1 MRIERAPGMKRATD
15 KLIALQFL
23 AVVLPIAV
31 VLLVQMA
38 ADAHRAARLEHS
50 RPLRILADEA
60 RTNYKTFMNGAA
72 DAVDTGTLGAQ
83 SVDALHSS
91 AARLAEL
98 ADRGEAAVV
107 GEAAAGVQNLAAII
121 PKGATLENLM
131 PLRARVIQGD
141 VLTKAVH
148 DEYESRDEFVV
159 KDAIA
164 SAVRQ
169 KRAVSGALFVT
180 AILTVFFVLATRR
193 RLKAR
198 MEADIAT
205 ERRRRAELETI
216 SIRFGVATRAARAGV
231 YELKRDGL
239 DLWWSD
245 TMHEL
250 YAQSPKEFRPTMA
263 SWLELIHP
271 DDRQAAHA
279 AITSA
284 MREHSQLR
292 SQYRIVRPDGSIC
305 HIASLAAVAA
315 DSTDAGPSLVGIDLD
330 ITDRVEADERERNL
344 QQQLRDASRQAGMA
358 EVATNVLHNVGNVL
372 NSVNISAS
380 VVTDRVKKPRA
391 AGLSKVVALLQQHA
405 ADLGAFVSVDERGK
419 HLPFYLAQLSEHLTV
434 DQRVVLQEL
443 ESLRKNLD
451 HIKEIVAMQ
460 QSYSKLVGVPER
472 LAIAG
477 LVDDAL
483 RMNVGAFSRHGVT
496 LTCDFEPVPE
506 IVVEKHKVLQIL
518 VNLLRNAKYACEASE
533 RTDKL
538 VVVRIANHAHGVQI
552 SVADN
557 GVGIRPE
564 HMAQIFSH
572 GFTTKKDGHGF
583 GLHSGAL
590 TARDLGGALRVD
602 SSGPGR
608 GATFTL
614 ELPLKSPETVYG

>member
-1 MRIERAPGMKRATD
+1 MKRATD

-38 ADAHRAARLEHS
+38 ADARRAAGLEHS
-50 RPLRILADEA
+50 RPLRILAEEA
-60 RTNYKTFMNGAA
+60 RANYKTFTNGAA

-83 SVDALHSS
+83 SIEALHTT

-98 ADRGEAAVV
+98 ANRGETPIVGDAAAVV
-107 GEAAAGVQNLAAII
+107 QSLAAVI
-121 PKGATLENLM
+121 PTGATLSTLM

-141 VLTKAVH
+141 VLTKAVD
-148 DEYESRDEFVV
+148 DEFERRDEFVV

-169 KRAVSGALFVT
+169 KRAVGAALIIT
-180 AILTVFFVLATRR
+180 AILTVLFVLATRR

-198 MEADIAT
+198 LEADISK
-205 ERRRRAELETI
+205 ERKRRAELETI
-216 SIRFGVATRAARAGV
+216 SLRFGVATRAARAGV

-239 DLWWSD
+239 DVWWSD

-250 YAQSPKEFRPTMA
+250 YAQSPQLFKPTMA

-271 DDRQAAHA
+271 DDRRSAQT
-279 AITSA
+279 AITTA

-292 SQYRIVRPDGSIC
+292 SQYRVVRPDGSVC
-305 HIASLAAVAA
+305 HIASLAAVA
-315 DSTDAGPSLVGIDLD
+315 TDTIDASPRLVGIDLD
-330 ITDRVEADERERNL
+330 ITDRVEAEERERNL

-358 EVATNVLHNVGNVL
+358 EIATNVLHNVGNVL

-380 VVTDRVKKPRA
+380 LVTDRVKKPKA
-391 AGLSKVVALLQQHA
+391 AGLAKVVALLKEHA
-405 ADLGAFVSVDERGK
+405 ADLGAFVSADQRGK
-419 HLPFYLAQLSEHLTV
+419 HLPFYLAQLSEHLSL
-434 DQRVVLQEL
+434 DQRATLLEL
-443 ESLRKNLD
+443 ESLRKNID

-472 LAIAG
+472 LAVAS

-483 RMNVGAFSRHGVT
+483 RMNVGSFTRHGVS
-496 LTCDFEPVPE
+496 LKCEFEDVPD

-518 VNLLRNAKYACEASE
+518 VNLLRNAKHACEASA
-533 RTDKL
+533 RLDKQ
-538 VVVRIANHAHGVQI
+538 VVMRVANQADGVQI
-552 SVADN
+552 AVTDN
-557 GVGIRPE
+557 GIGIQPE
-564 HMAQIFSH
+564 HMTRIFSH

-590 TARDLGGALRVD
+590 AARDLGGALRVD
-602 SSGPGR
+602 SAGPGH

-614 ELPLKSPETVYG
+614 DLPLKSPETIYG